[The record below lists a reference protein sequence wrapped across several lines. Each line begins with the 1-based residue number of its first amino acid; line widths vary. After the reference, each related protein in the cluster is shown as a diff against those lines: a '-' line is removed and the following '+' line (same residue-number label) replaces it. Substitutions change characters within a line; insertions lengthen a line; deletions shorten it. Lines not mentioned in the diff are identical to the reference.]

1 MKGKIFLS
9 ILLSTILL
17 AGCGGNYT
25 EDLKQAEETYQAGDK
40 ESAKALY
47 SKAADKGSPEAHFA
61 LAYKYHVT
69 SEESIYHYSEA
80 AKKGHGKA
88 LGYALEHLLFRAN
101 SLKYADPQKAL
112 NLYHQAKK
120 ANPDLELYDEENKL
134 RIMKMCVEPGKF
146 DAEAFCKKYG
156 LEPEN
161 HNTMYHVWQIAE
173 EVSRGGRFGK
183 PDPELILHLVAR
195 GGWAPAELQYAVE
208 EAYKNWKNGEAKEFN
223 ICDHITSGGGMGFC
237 ASRMN
242 DEDKKDREAKL
253 VNLEEIMGANLSPL
267 IRDAYDSAVKFIEA
281 KASNEE
287 GHGGSGI
294 TAWILGSEID
304 QKNEYL
310 KLIADVHGGFKPSPA
325 NGFDKSD
332 QLLNETYQK
341 VIKDIKARSEKDYY
355 LPSVDELREIQRL
368 WIPYRDASVK
378 LFVTINPSVNESVW
392 KSWLTEVRTKQLK
405 EILSL

>member
-1 MKGKIFLS
+1 MKNYRLI
-9 ILLSTILL
+9 ILLLILVL
-17 AGCGGNYT
+17 SGCSKGYNHYL
-25 EDLKQAEETYQAGDK
+25 EQAEHAYASGDK
-40 ESAKALY
+40 ELAKDFY

-69 SEESIYHYSEA
+69 PEESVYHFTEA
-80 AKKGHGKA
+80 AKKGHEKA
-88 LGYALEHLLFRAN
+88 LDYALDALLFRAN
-101 SLKYADPQKAL
+101 SLKIADPQRAL
-112 NLYHQAKK
+112 QVYKQAKK
-120 ANPDLELYDEENKL
+120 ANPSLKLYDEEIKL
-134 RIMKMCVEPGKF
+134 KTIQMCVEPGKF
-146 DAEAFCKKYG
+146 DAEAFCKKYN
-156 LEPEN
+156 LQPEN
-161 HNTMYHVWQIAE
+161 DQTMYHVWQIAE

-183 PDPELILHLVAR
+183 PDSKLILHLVAR
-195 GGWAPAELQYAVE
+195 GGWAPAELEYAVE

-253 VNLEEIMGANLSPL
+253 IALEEKLGEKSRPL
-267 IRDAYDSAVKFIEA
+267 LRNAYDLAVKFIEA

-294 TAWILGSEID
+294 TAWILGSKID

-310 KLIADVHGGFKPSPA
+310 KLMADIQEGFNPSPE
-325 NGFDKSD
+325 NGFDKAD
-332 QLLNETYQK
+332 QLLNETYKK
-341 VIKDIKARSEKDYY
+341 VIQDIKARSKDNYY

-378 LFVTINPSVNESVW
+378 LFVTLNPSIDEAVW
-392 KSWLTEVRTKQLK
+392 KSWLTEVRKEQLK
-405 EILSL
+405 VILSL